1 MNLWRRVAKYANRKL
16 RRILALKSCEGSS
29 IIGPVRKEPKLIVGW
44 PRIGLDIVCGAMLLV
59 SALGLIYVFTQA

>member
-1 MNLWRRVAKYANRKL
+1 
-16 RRILALKSCEGSS
+16 LALKSCEGSS

-44 PRIGLDIVCGAMLLV
+44 PRIGLDIVCGAMVLV